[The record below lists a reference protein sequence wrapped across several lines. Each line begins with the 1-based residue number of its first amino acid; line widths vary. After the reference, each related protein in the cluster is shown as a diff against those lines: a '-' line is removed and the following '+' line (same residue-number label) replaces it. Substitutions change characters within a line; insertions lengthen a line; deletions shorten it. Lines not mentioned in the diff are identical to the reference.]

1 MVSPPDG
8 TASTRPLATLTEHP
22 SYCFRLKK
30 PPSPR
35 SWHPKHWQLGSYWML
50 LAGLGF
56 AIMGAFVK
64 AGAARFTTSEL
75 VFYRSAFGF
84 VMIAAIV
91 YGQGKQIKTPLL
103 NMQLRRAGVGFTA
116 LLLFF
121 YAIAHLPLA
130 TAITL
135 NYTSPMFLALLSPWL
150 LTGDQPLTRQQR
162 LRLNLCVVG
171 GFIGIC
177 LLLQPTFHREQWL
190 AGGVGLLSGIGAA
203 LAYVHVKQ
211 LGIQGEPDWRTV
223 FYFTLLCTIASG
235 GWMLI
240 DHVTPLRWQDLPL
253 LCGLG
258 LSATLSQLALTRA
271 YRTGNTL
278 TVASMAYSTIVFA
291 TLLGML
297 FWAEALSLLETAG
310 MLLIIAFGVLST
322 RSRA

>member
-1 MVSPPDG
+1 MPS
-8 TASTRPLATLTEHP
+8 SEH
-22 SYCFRLKK
+22 RKQDHTN
-30 PPSPR
+30 R
-35 SWHPKHWQLGSYWML
+35 WHPKYWPLGSYWML
-50 LAGLGF
+50 VAGLGF

-64 AGAARFTTSEL
+64 AGATRFTTSEL

-84 VMIAAIV
+84 VMISAIV
-91 YGQGKQIKTPLL
+91 YSQGQQIKTPLL
-103 NMQLRRAGVGFTA
+103 NMQMRRAGVGFTA

-150 LTGDQPLTRQQR
+150 LTGDKPLTWQQR
-162 LRLNLCVVG
+162 LRLNICVVG

-177 LLLQPTFHREQWL
+177 LLLQPTIHHDQWL

-223 FYFTLLCTIASG
+223 FYFTLVCTIASG

-253 LCGLG
+253 LGGLG

-278 TVASMAYSTIVFA
+278 TVASLAYSTIVFA
-291 TLLGML
+291 TLLGIL
-297 FWAEALSLLETAG
+297 FWQETLTLLETAG
-310 MLLIIAFGVLST
+310 ILLIIAFGVLST
-322 RSRA
+322 RSRF